1 MIAGLQVGLSVELHI
16 LQIIASGITSAEKSF
31 TSQDTTTRR
40 RRRRRRRRRTF
51 MMDLYRSGSLF
62 RCKKL
67 SVINGSPEHSN
78 ALKLGYTYALHW
90 Y

>member
-1 MIAGLQVGLSVELHI
+1 MFAGLQVDLSVELHI

-40 RRRRRRRRRTF
+40 RRRRRRTF
-51 MMDLYRSGSLF
+51 MIDLYRSGSLF

-78 ALKLGYTYALHW
+78 ALKLWYTYALH
-90 Y
+90 

>member
-16 LQIIASGITSAEKSF
+16 LQIIASGIDSAEKSF
-31 TSQDTTTRR
+31 TSQDTT

-51 MMDLYRSGSLF
+51 IDLYRSGSLF

-67 SVINGSPEHSN
+67 SVINGARSTVMH
-78 ALKLGYTYALHW
+78 
-90 Y
+90 

>member
-16 LQIIASGITSAEKSF
+16 LQIIASGINSAEKSF

-40 RRRRRRRRRTF
+40 RRRRRTF
-51 MMDLYRSGSLF
+51 IDLYRSGSLF

-67 SVINGSPEHSN
+67 SVINGARSTVMH
-78 ALKLGYTYALHW
+78 
-90 Y
+90 

>member
-16 LQIIASGITSAEKSF
+16 LQIIASRITSAEKSF

-40 RRRRRRRRRTF
+40 RRRRTF
-51 MMDLYRSGSLF
+51 MIDLYRSGSLF
-62 RCKKL
+62 RCKNL

-78 ALKLGYTYALHW
+78 ALKLWYTYALH
-90 Y
+90 

>member
-16 LQIIASGITSAEKSF
+16 LQIIASGINSAEKSF

-40 RRRRRRRRRTF
+40 RRRRRRTF
-51 MMDLYRSGSLF
+51 MIDLYRSGSLF

-78 ALKLGYTYALHW
+78 ALKLWYTYALH
-90 Y
+90 

>member
-40 RRRRRRRRRTF
+40 RRRRRPF
-51 MMDLYRSGSLF
+51 IDLYRSGSLF

-78 ALKLGYTYALHW
+78 ALKLWYTYALH
-90 Y
+90 

>member
-1 MIAGLQVGLSVELHI
+1 MIAGLQVDLSVELHI

-31 TSQDTTTRR
+31 TSQDTTTR

-78 ALKLGYTYALHW
+78 ALKLWYTYALH
-90 Y
+90 

>member
-16 LQIIASGITSAEKSF
+16 LQIIASGINSAEKSF

-40 RRRRRRRRRTF
+40 RRRRRRRRTF
-51 MMDLYRSGSLF
+51 IDLYHSGSLF

-67 SVINGSPEHSN
+67 SVINGARSTVMH
-78 ALKLGYTYALHW
+78 
-90 Y
+90 

>member
-16 LQIIASGITSAEKSF
+16 LQIIASGIDSAEKSF
-31 TSQDTTTRR
+31 TSQDTT

-51 MMDLYRSGSLF
+51 IDLYRSGSLF

-67 SVINGSPEHSN
+67 SVIDGARSTVMH
-78 ALKLGYTYALHW
+78 
-90 Y
+90 

>member
-16 LQIIASGITSAEKSF
+16 LQIIASGINSAEKSF
-31 TSQDTTTRR
+31 TSQDTTR

-51 MMDLYRSGSLF
+51 IDLYRSGSLF

-67 SVINGSPEHSN
+67 SVINGARSTVMH
-78 ALKLGYTYALHW
+78 
-90 Y
+90 

>member
-16 LQIIASGITSAEKSF
+16 LQIIASGIDSAEKSF
-31 TSQDTTTRR
+31 TSQDTTRR

-51 MMDLYRSGSLF
+51 IDLYRSGSLF

-67 SVINGSPEHSN
+67 SVINGARSTVMH
-78 ALKLGYTYALHW
+78 
-90 Y
+90 